1 MKGQDGPPQNEQ
13 AACREGRRP
22 SMRRH
27 KRLLLLGIIALAL
40 IATTAYAA
48 SVHFKPRSPKFTDNG
63 LTLTAAGDLAGLG
76 NGDIL
81 ITLSATAT
89 PTVTCTNQGGN
100 QAPGQNPGS
109 INVTG
114 TQAIPASEIK
124 NGNVSF
130 SVTTQAP
137 PQPTGTEGGCPNDNW
152 TATITDLRFTS
163 ATITVVQGGV
173 TVLQQTFTGNP
184 LGQ

>member
-1 MKGQDGPPQNEQ
+1 
-13 AACREGRRP
+13 
-22 SMRRH
+22 MRRH

-63 LTLTAAGDLAGLG
+63 LTLTASGDLAGLG

-89 PTVTCTNQGGN
+89 PTSTCASPGGGN

-109 INVTG
+109 VTVTG
-114 TQAIPASEIK
+114 TQAIPEGEIK
-124 NGNVSF
+124 NGTVSF

-137 PQPTGTEGGCPNDNW
+137 SQPTGIEGGCPNNNW
-152 TATITDLRFTS
+152 TAEITDLTFTS
-163 ATITVVQGGV
+163 ATITVCQGGV
-173 TVLQQTFTGNP
+173 IVLEKTFTGTP
-184 LGQ
+184 ALGK